1 MTETGAGP
9 QVATP
14 VGDAPVIPL
23 FLLGT
28 GMYLAWFGV
37 HYWRGDVKWPTD
49 PVKAALGGR
58 PLPAAA
64 RSGISPHA
72 QLTADVAALQ
82 PDAGTSGTGTGG
94 SGSSSGSSGQN
105 LGSVGA
111 GAATNQQLARMLA
124 TAMGH
129 ADWTTGQQWADWVWL
144 WNQES
149 GWSAIAYNAGASC
162 DGVHHAYGIAQACGH
177 AGPQDASAHDAYGGY
192 GLSHAQA
199 RAANNGEARWQ
210 IVWGIGYI
218 HAEYGSPSAVRAR
231 YHSGY

>member
-1 MTETGAGP
+1 VTETAGAGP
-9 QVATP
+9 QVSTP
-14 VGDAPVIPL
+14 AGDAPVIPL
-23 FLLGT
+23 VLLGM

-37 HYWRGDVKWPTD
+37 HYWRSDVRWPTD
-49 PVKAALGGR
+49 PVKAALTGR

-64 RSGISPHA
+64 RSEVSPHA
-72 QLTADVAALQ
+72 QLTADVQALQ
-82 PDAGTSGTGTGG
+82 PDTGT
-94 SGSSSGSSGQN
+94 SGSSSPASGSGSSSGQN

-111 GAATNQQLARMLA
+111 GAATNQQLAKMLA

-129 ADWTTGQQWADWVWL
+129 GNWTTGQQWADWVWL

-149 GWSAIAYNAGASC
+149 GWSENAYNAGASC

-177 AGPQDASAHDAYGGY
+177 AGAQDAGKHDAYGGY
-192 GLSHAQA
+192 GLSHTQA

-210 IVWGIGYI
+210 IVWGINYI
-218 HAEYGSPSAVRAR
+218 AAEYGSPSAVRAR